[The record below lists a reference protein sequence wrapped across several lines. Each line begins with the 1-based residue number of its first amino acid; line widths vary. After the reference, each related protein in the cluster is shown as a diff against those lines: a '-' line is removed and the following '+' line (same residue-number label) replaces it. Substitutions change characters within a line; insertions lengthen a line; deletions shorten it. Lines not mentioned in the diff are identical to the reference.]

1 MTHALAFAQLTRTQ
15 PDSKRTWARKET
27 TGQMR
32 RMRSLIKRS
41 DEFCNSTEEE
51 EEQEKQEVEEAVCNV
66 THNKRKACEI
76 F

>member
-1 MTHALAFAQLTRTQ
+1 
-15 PDSKRTWARKET
+15 
-27 TGQMR
+27 MR

>member
-1 MTHALAFAQLTRTQ
+1 
-15 PDSKRTWARKET
+15 
-27 TGQMR
+27 MR

-66 THNKRKACEI
+66 TPQQKEGM
-76 F
+76 